1 MKNTEKKIKLK
12 IKTGDTV
19 KIIAGNSK
27 GKTGTV
33 KSVDAVANRAV
44 VEGANMV
51 TKHIKPSA
59 ANPQGGIVKE
69 EAAIHIS
76 NLMLVDP
83 ATGNVTKVGRKED
96 NNGKLQRYAKKTGE
110 FIK

>member
-1 MKNTEKKIKLK
+1 MTNTEKKIKLK
-12 IKTGDTV
+12 IKAGDTV

-27 GKTGTV
+27 GKTGKV
-33 KSVDAVANRAV
+33 LSVDAVANRAV

-59 ANPQGGIVKE
+59 AQPQGGIVKQ

-76 NLMLVDP
+76 NLALVDP
-83 ATGNVTKVGRKED
+83 ATGNTTKVGRKAD
-96 NNGKLQRYAKKTGE
+96 NNGKLQRYAKKTGD